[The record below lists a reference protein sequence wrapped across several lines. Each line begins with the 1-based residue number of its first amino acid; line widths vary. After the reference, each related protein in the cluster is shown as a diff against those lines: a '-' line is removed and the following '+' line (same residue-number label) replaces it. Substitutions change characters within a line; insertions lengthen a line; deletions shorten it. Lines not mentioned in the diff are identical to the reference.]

1 VDRSPNDDA
10 QGLAT
15 TAKPPN
21 LLLLITDQQRY
32 PRHWPDSPGWLR
44 DLTPNQHALEETGLS
59 FRSAFTNTS
68 MCSPS
73 RATLLTGRYP
83 AQHGVTLTHT
93 QADLRPDLKN
103 TPAVL
108 REMVGMLKGPN
119 APRRRALRGF
129 GRGLAQAG
137 PKSGGE
143 PELRSDTQSLAHLLR
158 ARGYEVAYKGKWH
171 LTHPS
176 GGPMIG
182 GWAES
187 DADRLRDDYG
197 FADWEPPDAGENAK
211 AEHFGAGNAGPLG
224 LGWDEVY
231 TRQVESWLGRQNLPE
246 PFCLVVSLVN
256 PHDVLGFPA
265 QHTRGGYK
273 EGGYLDLGV
282 ELPPTVD
289 ESLRDKPSVHE
300 LMKMGMTAYLGPL
313 RSERERLEY
322 VNFYAH
328 LHRVVDEQIGRVM
341 GALGD
346 PSDPDSMRSRT
357 LVFRCADH
365 GEMGLSHGGL
375 RQKAFNTYEETIHV
389 PLVVSNPVLFP
400 KPVQT
405 DALASLVDVLPTVAS
420 VAGTR
425 LDGGSKGRDLA
436 PVLAARAAPERERLR
451 RTAVDLGAIAAHT
464 APADSVQDEI
474 HFTYDDHQA
483 ATALQ
488 NVSGQPNRIRAVRT
502 EDAKFALYFDPSG
515 KRSPEYEMYDLVR
528 DPNESQNLVDRKT
541 GEALSG
547 SDAALRSELGQ
558 RLDRLMAVNGTAP
571 G

>member
-1 VDRSPNDDA
+1 
-10 QGLAT
+10 
-15 TAKPPN
+15 
-21 LLLLITDQQRY
+21 
-32 PRHWPDSPGWLR
+32 
-44 DLTPNQHALEETGLS
+44 
-59 FRSAFTNTS
+59 

-93 QADLRPDLKN
+93 QADLRPDFGN
-103 TPAVL
+103 SPGVL
-108 REMVGMLKGPN
+108 RELLGMMRGPN

-129 GRGLAQAG
+129 ARGLVQAG

-143 PELRSDTQSLAHLLR
+143 PELRPDTQSLAHVLR

-176 GGPMIG
+176 GGPMFG

-231 TRQVESWLGRQNLPE
+231 ARQVESWLGRADLPE

-265 QHTRGGYK
+265 QHVRGGYP
-273 EGGYLDLGV
+273 ESGFRGLGV
-282 ELPPTVD
+282 GLPPTVD
-289 ESLRDKPSVHE
+289 EDLRDKPAVHE
-300 LMKMGMTAYLGPL
+300 LMKMGMAGYLGPV
-313 RSERERLEY
+313 RDEQARLEY

-328 LHRVVDEQIGRVM
+328 LHRVVDEHVGRVM

-346 PSDPDSMRSRT
+346 ASDPDSLRSRT
-357 LVFRCADH
+357 LIFRCADH

-375 RQKAFNTYEETIHV
+375 RQKAFNTYEETIHI

-400 KPVQT
+400 KPAYT
-405 DALASLVDVLPTVAS
+405 DALASLVDVLPTVAG
-420 VAGTR
+420 VAGAR
-425 LDGGSKGRDLA
+425 LDGQSKGRDLG
-436 PVLAARAAPERERLR
+436 PILAARAAPERERLR
-451 RTAVDLGAIAAHT
+451 RTSVDLGPIAAHSS
-464 APADSVQDEI
+464 PSESIQDEI

-515 KRSPEYEMYDLVR
+515 KRAPEYEMYDLVR
-528 DPNESQNLVDRKT
+528 DPDESTNLVDRRT

-571 G
+571 PG